1 MTWKIKSPSEWK
13 TTREKMQEDM
23 SKEVIFRMQM
33 ELKNM
38 KSYYASVG
46 DSFAYDND
54 GLIFSTD
61 WAAAIL
67 NQGRDAGS
75 YAPREKILDWVKK
88 YKNPG
93 GSPRQQ
99 YMDMIRINQKL
110 YDEGITPNWY
120 VDNVLFEMEEE
131 HE

>member
-1 MTWKIKSPSEWK
+1 MWKIKHPRKWK
-13 TTREKMQEDM
+13 ETREKMQEDI
-23 SKEVIFRMQM
+23 SNEVIFRMQM
-33 ELKNM
+33 EVKNM
-38 KSYYASVG
+38 KSYYTGIAN
-46 DSFAYDND
+46 SFAYDND
-54 GLIFSTD
+54 GTIFSTD

-75 YAPREKILDWVKK
+75 YAPRDKILEWVQK

-93 GSPRQQ
+93 GTKRQQ

-110 YDEGITPNWY
+110 YDEGIDPKWY